1 MGKRGGSTETSRPRL
16 LVCALKRHRR
26 GKPATAPL
34 RGAELEKPFH
44 CGRKCSVS
52 KIMRCVCAQCFVGD
66 KSNTRPRAN
75 RSTHYPHLRYL
86 YACSWVARR
95 TCIPIIEISNGFHC
109 VCCTCCVMC
118 RLAGS
123 LISLTK
129 TNRSTDRRLP
139 VLLGHIV
146 VLVNISVCNSG
157 FGYVL

>member
-1 MGKRGGSTETSRPRL
+1 MRALGAHRAR
-16 LVCALKRHRR
+16 CALLFSNYRYIGVRVR
-26 GKPATAPL
+26 
-34 RGAELEKPFH
+34 LEKPFH

-52 KIMRCVCAQCFVGD
+52 KIMRYVCAQRFVED
-66 KSNTRPRAN
+66 KSNTHPRAN

-86 YACSWVARR
+86 YACSWFARR

-109 VCCTCCVMC
+109 VCCNCCVMC

-129 TNRSTDRRLP
+129 TSRSTDRRLP